1 METQCQKHSE
11 RDSVATC
18 RYCGRN
24 LCSDCSL
31 QVNGLFLSRCK
42 DQDDCLQYQAADFTR
57 QETKVQQTEVTSAHV
72 KIQHQIWPRWY
83 TYYSSILRVVSY
95 ILMIPIAA
103 SVMETLAS
111 YSKIYTSPYPWPIWF
126 KVVALLIAIPA
137 GIIIETINK
146 LDTIRNHLEILQSGN
161 PQIRRMSAESLRQYE
176 SHSKYTIP
184 ALIEALNDKEE
195 TVVKEATE
203 SLKKLSGKDLGQD
216 QEKWLEWWTEK
227 QG

>member
-1 METQCQKHSE
+1 MVFFYLGAKIKTIVCNTKQQISQDKRQKYNKLKSHLP
-11 RDSVATC
+11 T
-18 RYCGRN
+18 
-24 LCSDCSL
+24 
-31 QVNGLFLSRCK
+31 SR
-42 DQDDCLQYQAADFTR
+42 FNTR
-57 QETKVQQTEVTSAHV
+57 FGPDG
-72 KIQHQIWPRWY
+72 IRPI
-83 TYYSSILRVVSY
+83 SSILRVVSY